1 MTNYQVYYLAN
12 AEGIHAGPFPTVE
25 AAVEGKKKFHP
36 LYATL
41 LKVVKGNIQAEPV

>member
-1 MTNYQVYYLAN
+1 MKEYQVYYLAN

-41 LKVVKGNIQAEPV
+41 LTVVKGSIKAEPV